1 MAKRRRVAKDKK
13 TGIPK
18 KYLSGV
24 KGKTRSSLSS
34 AIKQISTLYKA
45 GKRIPQSLID
55 RRVNLGKKKSK
66 PLAAST
72 LKTLRAKA
80 NKSKTFNLADL
91 KAVYKRGQGAFL
103 GAGSRP
109 GVGMAQWAMGRVN
122 SLLRGSRK
130 HDLDIR
136 RRARRRK

>member
-1 MAKRRRVAKDKK
+1 LAKR
-13 TGIPK
+13 
-18 KYLSGV
+18 
-24 KGKTRSSLSS
+24 
-34 AIKQISTLYKA
+34 
-45 GKRIPQSLID
+45 
-55 RRVNLGKKKSK
+55 KSK
-66 PLAAST
+66 PLGAST
-72 LKTLRAKA
+72 LKSLKAKA
-80 NKSKTFNLADL
+80 KKRKTFNLADL